1 MMKEEKCAYRDVCWA
16 SHVDLPMLRNTN
28 DSFLELIRF
37 SLVTILLYFALQT
50 IVVIAHEYA
59 HSIAAWLLGYTATP
73 LTVVWGNPITIRGWD
88 ERVPYDQVFRSPGHP
103 AEAVI
108 GGIPL
113 FMHAVFAALGL
124 SLLQRLPTR
133 RKLIFYVVYLFVVV
147 NLTEL
152 VAYIL
157 MRPFAGSGDTGRFNE
172 GLRLSP
178 WPLFV
183 VGTVLLALAFR
194 VLVRSVMPRLD
205 QILGGS
211 RRKHWIVVCFTGF
224 VIFLW
229 GSGLRIMSLYPDRQW
244 KWGLVGVFAFLAWI
258 AASVRTP
265 RPVVGSEIR
274 S

>member
-1 MMKEEKCAYRDVCWA
+1 MT
-16 SHVDLPMLRNTN
+16 RNSD
-28 DSFLELIRF
+28 DSVPDLIRF
-37 SLVTILLYFALQT
+37 LLMTVLIYFAFQT

-59 HSIAAWLLGYTATP
+59 HSTAAWLLGYTASP

-88 ERVPYDQVFRSPGHP
+88 EGVPYDQVFRSAGHP

-124 SLLQRLPTR
+124 YLLQRRLPTR
-133 RKLIFYVVYLFVVV
+133 RKLIFYAVYLFVVV

-152 VAYIL
+152 VAYLL

-172 GLRLSP
+172 GLGLSP

-183 VGTVLLALAFR
+183 GGTVLLALAFR
-194 VLVRSVMPRLD
+194 VLLKEVMPRLD
-205 QILGGS
+205 QVWGGS
-211 RRKHWIVVCFTGF
+211 RSKHWIVVCFTGF
-224 VIFLW
+224 IMFLW

-244 KWGLVGVFAFLAWI
+244 RWGLIGVVGFRAWI
-258 AASVRTP
+258 QAATVRAS
-265 RPVVGSEIR
+265 RPGGGSEIR
-274 S
+274 A